1 MGMEG
6 QVRGC
11 GGFGVAVRL
20 GTGAGSRGWAPSFNA
35 AGAALDP
42 RRAPELHQPRTR
54 RHSPAA
60 PNAEPCVPKHQAPC
74 PQGPSSMSPSM
85 DGAERLRTVRPR
97 VPRHRARHPS
107 ALWPP
112 SSASPSPKPH
122 GPKPGVPKHQARC
135 PEQVFCPQTPRP
147 RPQHWNTLSRGQLR
161 VGSPHRG
168 HQHGADTGC
177 GDPSGATPRPLCPP
191 SPSRGAGTH
200 RDGGRRWEPAA
211 L

>member
-1 MGMEG
+1 ML
-6 QVRGC
+6 
-11 GGFGVAVRL
+11 L
-20 GTGAGSRGWAPSFNA
+20 GLLWTPAGHRSCISPGHAGTAP
-35 AGAALDP
+35 
-42 RRAPELHQPRTR
+42 QPQTP
-54 RHSPAA
+54 SPASPSTKHRVPKGRA
-60 PNAEPCVPKHQAPC
+60 RCPQAWMGPSGFEPCVP
-74 PQGPSSMSPSM
+74 
-85 DGAERLRTVRPR
+85 EPR

-168 HQHGADTGC
+168 HQHGVDTGC
-177 GDPSGATPRPLCPP
+177 GDPSGATPRPLCPR